1 MIAPAV
7 LLSKIQG
14 GAMPENPN
22 PKEKLVKVFDAE
34 QESEAL
40 VVRGLLQSSGIESIT
55 RPNDLEQDLFP
66 VGGVAILV
74 REEQAEEARQ
84 LIESFRQQN
93 PPSED
98 EELSEEAAP
107 E

>member
-1 MIAPAV
+1 
-7 LLSKIQG
+7 
-14 GAMPENPN
+14 MPENPN

-40 VVRGLLQSSGIESIT
+40 VVRGLLESNGIESLT
-55 RPNDLEQDLFP
+55 RPDDLEQDLFP
-66 VGGVAILV
+66 VGGVAIMV
-74 REEQAEEARQ
+74 REEQAEEARE
-84 LIESFRQQN
+84 LIAASRQEG
-93 PPSED
+93 PAPED

>member
-1 MIAPAV
+1 
-7 LLSKIQG
+7 
-14 GAMPENPN
+14 MPENPN
-22 PKEKLVKVFDAE
+22 PQERLVKVFDAE

-40 VVRGLLQSSGIESIT
+40 VVRGLLESNGIESIT

-66 VGGVAILV
+66 VGGVAIMV
-74 REEQAEEARQ
+74 REEQADEAKE
-84 LIESFRQQN
+84 LIEASRQEG
-93 PPSED
+93 SGLED

>member
-1 MIAPAV
+1 MA
-7 LLSKIQG
+7 
-14 GAMPENPN
+14 ENPN
-22 PKEKLVKVFDAE
+22 PKEQLVRVFDAE

-40 VVRGLLQSSGIESIT
+40 VVRGLLESSGIESIT
-55 RPNDLEQDLFP
+55 QPIDLEQDLFP

-74 REEQAEEARQ
+74 RAEQAEQAKE
-84 LIESFRQQN
+84 LIEASRQGK
-93 PPSED
+93 PVSED

>member
-1 MIAPAV
+1 MA
-7 LLSKIQG
+7 
-14 GAMPENPN
+14 ENPN
-22 PKEKLVKVFDAE
+22 PKEQLVRVFDAE

-40 VVRGLLQSSGIESIT
+40 VVRGLLESNGIESLTQPI
-55 RPNDLEQDLFP
+55 DLEQDLFP

-74 REEQAEEARQ
+74 REEQAEEAKELIKACRQ
-84 LIESFRQQN
+84 EK
-93 PPSED
+93 PVSED

>member
-1 MIAPAV
+1 
-7 LLSKIQG
+7 
-14 GAMPENPN
+14 MPENPN

-40 VVRGLLQSSGIESIT
+40 VVRGLLETSGIETLSQ
-55 RPNDLEQDLFP
+55 PNDLEQDLFP

-84 LIESFRQQN
+84 LIESSRQQGAA
-93 PPSED
+93 ED
-98 EELSEEAAP
+98 PELSEEAAP

>member
-1 MIAPAV
+1 
-7 LLSKIQG
+7 
-14 GAMPENPN
+14 MPENPN
-22 PKEKLVKVFDAE
+22 PEERLVKVFDAE

-40 VVRGLLQSSGIESIT
+40 VVRGLLEANGIESLA

-74 REEQAEEARQ
+74 REEQAEEAKQ
-84 LIESFRQQN
+84 LIEASRQRG
-93 PPSED
+93 SRTAD

>member
-1 MIAPAV
+1 
-7 LLSKIQG
+7 
-14 GAMPENPN
+14 MPDNPN
-22 PKEKLVKVFDAE
+22 PQEQLVKVFDAE

-40 VVRGLLQSSGIESIT
+40 VVRGLLESNGIESIV

-66 VGGVAILV
+66 VGGVAIMV
-74 REEQAEEARQ
+74 REEQAQEARE
-84 LIESFRQQN
+84 LIEAYRQE
-93 PPSED
+93 PAAED

>member
-1 MIAPAV
+1 
-7 LLSKIQG
+7 
-14 GAMPENPN
+14 MPENPN
-22 PKEKLVKVFDAE
+22 PKERLVRVFDAE

-40 VVRGLLQSSGIESIT
+40 VVGGLLEANGIESLT
-55 RPNDLEQDLFP
+55 QPVDLEQDLFP

-74 REEQAEEARQ
+74 REDQADEAKELIKTYRQ
-84 LIESFRQQN
+84 DR
-93 PPSED
+93 PVSED

>member
-1 MIAPAV
+1 MPA
-7 LLSKIQG
+7 K
-14 GAMPENPN
+14 PN
-22 PKEKLVKVFDAE
+22 PEERLVKVFDAE

-40 VVRGLLQSSGIESIT
+40 VVRGLLESNGIESLT
-55 RPNDLEQDLFP
+55 RPDDLEQDLFP

-84 LIESFRQQN
+84 LIESYRQEGAA
-93 PPSED
+93 SEG

>member
-1 MIAPAV
+1 
-7 LLSKIQG
+7 
-14 GAMPENPN
+14 MPENPN
-22 PKEKLVKVFDAE
+22 PQERLVKVFDAE

-40 VVRGLLQSSGIESIT
+40 VVRGLLESNGIESIT

-66 VGGVAILV
+66 VGGVAIMV
-74 REEQAEEARQ
+74 REEQADEAKE
-84 LIESFRQQN
+84 LIEAYRQEG
-93 PPSED
+93 SGLED

>member
-1 MIAPAV
+1 
-7 LLSKIQG
+7 
-14 GAMPENPN
+14 MPENPN

-40 VVRGLLQSSGIESIT
+40 VVRGLLESNGIESLT
-55 RPNDLEQDLFP
+55 QPDDLEQDLFP
-66 VGGVAILV
+66 VGGVAIMV
-74 REEQAEEARQ
+74 REEEAEEARE
-84 LIESFRQQN
+84 LIAAFRQEG
-93 PPSED
+93 PASED